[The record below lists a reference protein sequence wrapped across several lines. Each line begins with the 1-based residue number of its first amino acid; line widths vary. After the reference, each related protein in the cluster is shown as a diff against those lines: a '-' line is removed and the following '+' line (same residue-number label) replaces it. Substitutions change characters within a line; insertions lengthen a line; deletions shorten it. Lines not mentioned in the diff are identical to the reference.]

1 MASRSRDIGAEQ
13 ILCAELFRW
22 WRKYHP
28 GKWKSNAL
36 DDNSTCCQI
45 EEELRRE
52 KSALE
57 SANEKTSEDHAVV
70 ITKRDALM
78 ARASNLEQL
87 LAAARGDL
95 ELANTYRDR
104 ALMANENLQRAL
116 EDLQCERDAEI
127 SLLAEQQR
135 ASEDAI
141 VDAHAASME
150 ATREAYAAEMRDV
163 QYATDKSV
171 QNALTEMD
179 NMESTIQECRR
190 DNMNL
195 RKALD
200 EAIFWL

>member
-1 MASRSRDIGAEQ
+1 M
-13 ILCAELFRW
+13 L
-22 WRKYHP
+22 
-28 GKWKSNAL
+28 
-36 DDNSTCCQI
+36 

-70 ITKRDALM
+70 VTERDALM
-78 ARASNLEQL
+78 ARESNLEQL

-95 ELANTYRDR
+95 ELANTDRDR

-163 QYATDKSV
+163 QYAADKSV

-179 NMESTIQECRR
+179 NMESTIQVSAHSHGECCNDLNGLFISSSLISCAHDTIGVPTGQYEPSESSR
-190 DNMNL
+190 
-195 RKALD
+195 
-200 EAIFWL
+200 

>member
-1 MASRSRDIGAEQ
+1 M
-13 ILCAELFRW
+13 ELQM
-22 WRKYHP
+22 
-28 GKWKSNAL
+28 L
-36 DDNSTCCQI
+36 

-70 ITKRDALM
+70 ITERDALR
-78 ARASNLEQL
+78 ARVSNLEQL
-87 LAAARGDL
+87 LVAARGDL
-95 ELANTYRDR
+95 ELANTDRDR

-163 QYATDKSV
+163 QYAADKSV

-179 NMESTIQECRR
+179 NMESTIQVSAHSHGECCN
-190 DNMNL
+190 DLN
-195 RKALD
+195 
-200 EAIFWL
+200 